1 MHANPGFYHQWSGS
15 WFLYV
20 KACIIFMFLTQCSWG
35 ISARVFQYCHIT
47 VVSLCSV
54 SENLPELRAR
64 ILTLHLSHLRVLQ
77 LGLACLV
84 RLPLHWAVFR
94 GLCCVCAACSELLR
108 NAVTNSLLMS
118 SEATTPVFRTTTN
131 DVSFILLLE
140 HAGLV
145 FILLQDAIRLLLSLR
160 CCCW

>member
-1 MHANPGFYHQWSGS
+1 M
-15 WFLYV
+15 
-20 KACIIFMFLTQCSWG
+20 
-35 ISARVFQYCHIT
+35 
-47 VVSLCSV
+47 
-54 SENLPELRAR
+54 
-64 ILTLHLSHLRVLQ
+64 
-77 LGLACLV
+77 
-84 RLPLHWAVFR
+84 
-94 GLCCVCAACSELLR
+94 CAACSELLR

-160 CCCW
+160 CCC